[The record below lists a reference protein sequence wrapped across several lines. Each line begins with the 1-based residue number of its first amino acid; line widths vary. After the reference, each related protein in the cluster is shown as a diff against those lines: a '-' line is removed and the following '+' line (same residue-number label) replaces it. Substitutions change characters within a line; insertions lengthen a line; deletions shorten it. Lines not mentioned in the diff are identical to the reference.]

1 MSENTETDVIEFN
14 VNDARIA
21 EIAEEFKEVDA
32 YKDLP
37 VAKAAKKT
45 LTKMRTTLAEAHKD
59 QKAEAL
65 AFGRRLDTEKNRLL
79 DLIAEIE
86 DPISQQLDEI
96 KNKAALEEDERQQK
110 IMAGIEQIQAF
121 ALDRHDLTIDQ
132 LEERLDTLRGFP
144 ITEKRFQEH
153 IEDAEGAKEVAES
166 KLRIAV
172 MNEKE
177 RLEEEAKREA
187 TEAENKELR
196 KKLDEQAADQ
206 ADRDAEA
213 QQAAAL
219 VAAEQKV
226 RDDQRQA
233 ELDKQAE
240 EQAAAQK
247 ILDDEQAEKERL
259 EAEEYAAKIAAIQA
273 PDVEKLELYAADIK
287 TLIGNK
293 PIMQVEETNEILL
306 TVVASL
312 IDVVNY
318 IETKSEEL
326 K

>member
-1 MSENTETDVIEFN
+1 MSEIPETDVIEFN

-21 EIAEEFKEVDA
+21 EVAEEFKAVDA

-45 LTKMRTTLAEAHKD
+45 LTKMRTKLAEAHTD
-59 QKAEAL
+59 QKADAL
-65 AFGRRLDTEKNRLL
+65 AFGRRLDAEKNRLMV
-79 DLIAEIE
+79 LIKEIE
-86 DPISQQLDEI
+86 DPITEQLEEI
-96 KNKAALEEDERQQK
+96 KNKAAREEEERLTK
-110 IMAGIEQIQAF
+110 IMQGIEQIQAF
-121 ALDRHDLTIDQ
+121 ALDRHDLTLDQ

-144 ITEKRFQEH
+144 ITEKRFQEQ
-153 IEDAEGAKEVAES
+153 IEDAENAKEVSES

-177 RLEEEAKREA
+177 RIEEEAKLAA

-196 KKLDEQAADQ
+196 KKLDEQAAEQ

-226 RDDQRQA
+226 RDDERQA

-259 EAEEYAAKIAAIQA
+259 EAEELAAKIAAIQA

-312 IDVVNY
+312 IDVANY